1 MKSDRGRLSEPN
13 FFIDK
18 VIEEGENETDT
29 TRGTNWRH
37 ELGFFERRR
46 KNSRSSDDRYE
57 RKTEHD

>member
-13 FFIDK
+13 FFVDK
-18 VIEEGENETDT
+18 VIGEEENETDT
-29 TRGTNWRH
+29 TRSINWRH

-46 KNSRSSDDRYE
+46 KNSRNSDDRYE